1 MNKVIVGILLAA
13 AAIIVGVIVGRSF
26 HDEILDND
34 DDDYDDEDFENFFG
48 NNEGDI
54 DIEIKDTTS
63 DDNYDTMISD

>member
-13 AAIIVGVIVGRSF
+13 AAIIVGVIVGKSF
-26 HDEILDND
+26 HDEVLDND